1 MGNPAGVLDGNMIN
15 GYQWW
20 IFRKTHG
27 FLLLQ
32 VEDLG
37 ESLNFQTLF
46 FVASATL
53 GPGFWTTRCKSGNA
67 ANIQNHSSSPLQV
80 ILADQV
86 SSSESSS
93 VNGAPKML
101 SFDATWAAYI

>member
-27 FLLLQ
+27 FLLLK

-53 GPGFWTTRCKSGNA
+53 GLGIKRTKLSKR
-67 ANIQNHSSSPLQV
+67 
-80 ILADQV
+80 
-86 SSSESSS
+86 
-93 VNGAPKML
+93 GA
-101 SFDATWAAYI
+101 